1 VFRVRYQ
8 SDTKPSFD
16 THPTLIVIQLWM
28 NLNWVNIQFHLGDPF
43 FYMQVL
49 YIGRKISENLYV
61 IKGYFNYLPI
71 DILLIG
77 CLEVGSKKMQ
87 LS

>member
-1 VFRVRYQ
+1 
-8 SDTKPSFD
+8 
-16 THPTLIVIQLWM
+16 M
-28 NLNWVNIQFHLGDPF
+28 NLNWVNIRFHCGDP

-71 DILLIG
+71 DILLMG
-77 CLEVGSKKMQ
+77 CLEVCSKKMQ